1 MLKLLFKICLKK
13 NLRIYYSISSFK
25 FYVFTY
31 RIGCGAFNDI
41 NCRNT
46 GCLTVTVA
54 KLECRE
60 YWPPTEDGGGA
71 ASAERKADRPV
82 QLEPD
87 RPAQPAS
94 PGVQPWAGA

>member
-1 MLKLLFKICLKK
+1 MGAVRSMTSTAEIPAAKL
-13 NLRIYYSISSFK
+13 S
-25 FYVFTY
+25 
-31 RIGCGAFNDI
+31 
-41 NCRNT
+41 
-46 GCLTVTVA
+46 VTVA
-54 KLECRE
+54 KLECRK